1 MTFLFNV
8 IGFDF
13 HFRFN
18 IIKKFPLLFLLNS
31 IDRNHHITIYCPNL
45 TIQVNTYSV
54 LQYLIYCFFSFIIG
68 CQAIKF

>member
-45 TIQVNTYSV
+45 TIQVNTHSFAV
-54 LQYLIYCFFSFIIG
+54 PDMLFFQFHYRLSSY
-68 CQAIKF
+68 

>member
-18 IIKKFPLLFLLNS
+18 IIKKKIPAL
-31 IDRNHHITIYCPNL
+31 
-45 TIQVNTYSV
+45 YST
-54 LQYLIYCFFSFIIG
+54 
-68 CQAIKF
+68 

>member
-18 IIKKFPLLFLLNS
+18 IIKKKKFLHFILLNS

-45 TIQVNTYSV
+45 TIQVNTH
-54 LQYLIYCFFSFIIG
+54 SFAVPDILLF
-68 CQAIKF
+68 QFHYRLSSY

>member
-45 TIQVNTYSV
+45 TIQVNTHSFAV
-54 LQYLIYCFFSFIIG
+54 PDILFFQFHYRLSSY
-68 CQAIKF
+68 

>member
-18 IIKKFPLLFLLNS
+18 VIKKFPLLFLLNS

-45 TIQVNTYSV
+45 TIQVNTHSFAV
-54 LQYLIYCFFSFIIG
+54 PDILFFQFHYRLSSY
-68 CQAIKF
+68 